1 MAALVDGERLKPR
14 RVPSDVGAPDHGSG
28 VERPIRVGAEHEPLA
43 PPNPEPLLDQ
53 LIAYI
58 EVGAEEA
65 RVSTDQAGQVSFF
78 SSPT

>member
-1 MAALVDGERLKPR
+1 MAGLVGRDRSKPSALPR
-14 RVPSDVGAPDHGSG
+14 DVGAPDHGSG

-58 EVGAEEA
+58 EVGRREA